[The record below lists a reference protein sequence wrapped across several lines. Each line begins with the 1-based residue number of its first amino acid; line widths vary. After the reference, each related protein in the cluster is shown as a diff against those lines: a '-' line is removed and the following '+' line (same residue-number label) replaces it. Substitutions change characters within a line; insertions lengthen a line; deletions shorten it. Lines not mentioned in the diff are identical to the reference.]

1 MINDYR
7 KSIFA
12 VFLGLAVVL
21 QIGTIRKDENIILKT
36 QADPISLEQKTEETK
51 DGVKGAPAP
60 SFTFYEKE
68 TFLQAA
74 PTQTQKEE
82 ENKPKPQESQL
93 PEASFQEKE
102 SGGEAPDEMKEQSE
116 EMPENEDWWVED
128 SGSDSSDPGSG
139 TESEEDKD
147 LL

>member
-7 KSIFA
+7 KSIFP
-12 VFLGLAVVL
+12 VFLGLALVL

-36 QADPISLEQKTEETK
+36 QADPISLKQKTEETK

-102 SGGEAPDEMKEQSE
+102 SGEAPDEMKEQGE